1 MKKGI
6 TKTRAAAFSIGEVSR
21 RSGVNIE
28 TIRYYE
34 RLGLL
39 PKPQRSANG
48 RREFESE
55 HLRRLTFIRR
65 ARAMGFSQDEV
76 RALLVLADGGT
87 QSCGEVRD
95 IANVHLRS
103 IREKIAD
110 LKKMERVLSDTVS
123 RCKGEDA
130 PDCPVLDALAGP
142 GLSIA

>member
-1 MKKGI
+1 MKKAI

-39 PKPQRSANG
+39 PKPQRAANG
-48 RREFESE
+48 RRVFENE

-76 RALLVLADGGT
+76 RALLVLADGGA
-87 QSCGEVRD
+87 QSCSEVRD

-123 RCKGEDA
+123 QCKGEDA
-130 PDCPVLDALAGP
+130 PDCPVLDALAESS
-142 GLSIA
+142 LSIA

>member
-1 MKKGI
+1 MKKPI
-6 TKTRAAAFSIGEVSR
+6 TITRAAVFPIGEVSK

-39 PKPQRSANG
+39 PEPQRAANG
-48 RREFESE
+48 RRVFEGE
-55 HLRRLTFIRR
+55 HLKRLIFIRR

-76 RALLVLADGGT
+76 RALLVLADGGAK
-87 QSCGEVRD
+87 SCGEVRD
-95 IANVHLRS
+95 IAKVHLRS

-110 LKKMERVLSDTVS
+110 LNKMERVLSDTVS

-130 PDCPVLDALAGP
+130 PVCPVLDALAGRE
-142 GLSIA
+142 I